1 MTSRADVR
9 RALALAS
16 DKRGLAAP
24 FTELALAG
32 PLSQGEVGEAFAA
45 YLFDP
50 RGGAMLA
57 TSEARAEW
65 LAGPLFRT
73 IGPGN
78 AAPIDDVIAALVV
91 APLLAKGE
99 LYVRHRWAP
108 RADDAVALAA
118 GAEGLARLHADAGPE
133 PALLAQSVLQCG
145 RALAW
150 SPELLDAPEASAIVD
165 ELCALLV
172 GSGLGLSRPRPLL
185 DRAAYVL
192 GAIAAR
198 DHALGKRV
206 RDAAM
211 AALDTGRRAPP
222 ASFAAEVAAIGRERR
237 LPDEDRL
244 LALPAR
250 EVAQAAAYVLGA
262 AAPLDRA
269 AFAAHRALVLDR
281 PDGAELV
288 DAFTDGLVAA
298 AHVPAL
304 AELAAGLLDG
314 DGDAPLTGLG
324 IAGALPL
331 DPLAVRLIAEL
342 DDPRPSRRALACD
355 AVVLL
360 DHAGVDDALAA
371 RLGDPS
377 AEVAAAAARALIER
391 GQHERV
397 AAHAER
403 ETHPMRRAVARAATG
418 DLSVPVIGEL
428 VRGVSAELGDEPGD
442 ATPIVCLL
450 ADCLLGS
457 IDGLAAAANLIG
469 GVPETTGIIALAA
482 SIDVGRDVGV
492 LAPPEVRA
500 QLAEVVLAIDEPELA
515 AFGQFVLARVSA
527 GDVAIADR
535 VADALVHA
543 TSHAENFVAALAEL
557 RVATARTA
565 AALAALVA
573 SDQPIGG
580 RVLAAAACGRALPI
594 DHAAWR
600 DVRELLELGTIARAA
615 AWTALRDRARRAAV
629 T

>member
-1 MTSRADVR
+1 MTSRAQVR
-9 RALALAS
+9 RALALAA

-32 PLSQGEVGEAFAA
+32 PLSQNEVGEALAA
-45 YLFDP
+45 YVFDP
-50 RGGAMLA
+50 RGGALLA
-57 TSEARAEW
+57 TSDARAEW
-65 LAGPLFRT
+65 LAGPLFRA

-99 LYVRHRWAP
+99 LYLRHRWAP
-108 RADDAVALAA
+108 RADDAVALAVA
-118 GAEGLARLHADAGPE
+118 ATPNGAEALARLRADAGPD
-133 PALLAQSVLQCG
+133 PALLAQSLLQCG

-150 SPELLDAPEASAIVD
+150 SPELLDAPDARSIVD
-165 ELCALLV
+165 ELCALLDR
-172 GSGLGLSRPRPLL
+172 SRPRPLL
-185 DRAAYVL
+185 DEAARVL

-198 DHALGKRV
+198 DHALGTRV

-211 AALDTGRRAPP
+211 AALEVGQRAAP
-222 ASFAAEVAAIGRERR
+222 ASFAAEVAAIGRQRR

-250 EVAQAAAYVLGA
+250 EVAQAAAYVLGV
-262 AAPLDRA
+262 AAPLDRV

-281 PDGAELV
+281 PDGAELA
-288 DAFTDGLVAA
+288 DAFTEGLVAA

-331 DPLAVRLIAEL
+331 DPLALRLVAEL
-342 DDPRPSRRALACD
+342 DDPRPSRRALACE

-360 DHAGVDDALAA
+360 DHAAVDDALAA

-391 GQHERV
+391 GQDERV

-403 ETHPMRRAVARAATG
+403 ETHPVRRAVARAATG

-442 ATPIVCLL
+442 ATPIVRLL

-457 IDGLAAAANLIG
+457 LDGLSAAANLIG
-469 GVPETTGIIALAA
+469 GVPEATGIVALAA
-482 SIDVGRDVGV
+482 SVHVDRDIGV
-492 LAPPEVRA
+492 LAPPELRA
-500 QLAEVVLAIDEPELA
+500 QLADIVFATTEPELA
-515 AFGQFVLARVSA
+515 ALGRFVLARVSA
-527 GDVAIADR
+527 GDRAVADR
-535 VADALVHA
+535 IADALAHA
-543 TSHAENFVAALAEL
+543 TGHAENLVAALAEL
-557 RVATARTA
+557 RVATPSTG

-573 SDQPIGG
+573 PDQPIGA

-600 DVRELLELGTIARAA
+600 DVRALLELGTIARAA
-615 AWTALRDRARRAAV
+615 AWTALRDRARRGS
-629 T
+629 